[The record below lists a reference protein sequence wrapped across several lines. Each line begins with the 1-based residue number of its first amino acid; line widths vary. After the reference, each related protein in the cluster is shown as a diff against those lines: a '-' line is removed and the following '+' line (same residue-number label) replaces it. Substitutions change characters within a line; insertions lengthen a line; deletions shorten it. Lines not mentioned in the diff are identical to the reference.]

1 MNGAARYSRLAAVR
15 DSHERPVDICFYMLS
30 LYGSQLG
37 SQLMLKTV
45 HVRRLGYVIWHI
57 LWRCGLASDLAR
69 VVLKNVL

>member
-1 MNGAARYSRLAAVR
+1 
-15 DSHERPVDICFYMLS
+15 
-30 LYGSQLG
+30 
-37 SQLMLKTV
+37 MLKAV